1 MRAHAGMRAAR
12 DGTHAQMAFE
22 PSRTRIQRG
31 SANHKMI
38 NFSHVTPK
46 AALCSAA
53 ASLGPRIMRLLW
65 LRILSRI
72 KNSCG
77 GSTGRQPIR
86 LTWPLHCGVLAKILW
101 EYRDDCTKAENR

>member
-1 MRAHAGMRAAR
+1 MPFQPG
-12 DGTHAQMAFE
+12 
-22 PSRTRIQRG
+22 RTRFQRG

-38 NFSHVTPK
+38 NLSHKTPK

-53 ASLGPRIMRLLW
+53 ASLGPRIMRLLGAH
-65 LRILSRI
+65 ILSRI

-86 LTWPLHCGVLAKILW
+86 LTRPLLCGVLA
-101 EYRDDCTKAENR
+101 

>member
-1 MRAHAGMRAAR
+1 
-12 DGTHAQMAFE
+12 MAFE

-38 NFSHVTPK
+38 NLSHKTPK
-46 AALCSAA
+46 AALCSAVP
-53 ASLGPRIMRLLW
+53 SLGPRIMRLLW
-65 LRILSRI
+65 VRILSRI

-86 LTWPLHCGVLAKILW
+86 LTRPLLCGVLAQLIW
-101 EYRDDCTKAENR
+101 GSRDDRTKAENR